1 MFESGLGGDFETY
14 LGAQSGT
21 IYRLDLAKVHYEK
34 RTRPD
39 LLADATK
46 KEGRLIHVPEEIRCK
61 ICSTIF
67 EPASMPI
74 DGEEI
79 VDAYEI

>member
-14 LGAQSGT
+14 IGAGSGS

-34 RTRPD
+34 KSRAD
-39 LLADATK
+39 LLSEVRE
-46 KEGRLIHVPEEIRCK
+46 KEGGLTCVPKELRCK
-61 ICSTIF
+61 ICGTEFSAETI
-67 EPASMPI
+67 PI

>member
-21 IYRLDLAKVHYEK
+21 IYRLDLTKIHYGK
-34 RTRPD
+34 RTRSD

-46 KEGRLIHVPEEIRCK
+46 TEGRLIHVPEEIRCK
-61 ICSTIF
+61 ICGTVFTATSL
-67 EPASMPI
+67 PI
-74 DGEEI
+74 DGEETI
-79 VDAYEI
+79 DAYEI